1 MPIPR
6 RFRRVS
12 ALEKRYGRI
21 LREYQVRQGADLY
34 FPHGFKDIL
43 AFFCLMCSWM
53 KFCMISEDVKKMQ
66 INANWEGE
74 KSHGEVMP
82 EKLRV
87 LLLGELGLH

>member
-1 MPIPR
+1 M
-6 RFRRVS
+6 S

-21 LREYQVRQGADLY
+21 LREYQVRQGADFS

-43 AFFCLMCSWM
+43 AFFCLMCSWT

-74 KSHGEVMP
+74 KSHGKVMS
-82 EKLRV
+82 ENYAFL
-87 LLLGELGLH
+87 